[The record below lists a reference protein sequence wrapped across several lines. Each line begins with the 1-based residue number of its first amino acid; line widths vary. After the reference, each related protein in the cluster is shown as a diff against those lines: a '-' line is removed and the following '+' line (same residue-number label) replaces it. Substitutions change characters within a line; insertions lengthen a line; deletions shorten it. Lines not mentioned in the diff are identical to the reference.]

1 MALIAYGRFREAVR
15 SFDRALAERPDDT
28 KALLVKATALDRIGL
43 FAPALPLIER
53 ALEDFDIA
61 LGINPDDI
69 TALHNKAAALKQL
82 GRDREASQIM
92 DKVMERTDGH
102 GPYSVI

>member
-1 MALIAYGRFREAVR
+1 MILTEQGRNGAAIRCYDQVLALNPGVAMVYTNRGYCYAQMGMY
-15 SFDRALAERPDDT
+15 DRALEN
-28 KALLVKATALDRIGL
+28 
-43 FAPALPLIER
+43 
-53 ALEDFDIA
+53 FDIA

-82 GRDREASQIM
+82 GRDAEASEIM
-92 DKVMERTDGH
+92 GRVLERTGGH

>member
-1 MALIAYGRFREAVR
+1 MQ
-15 SFDRALAERPDDT
+15 
-28 KALLVKATALDRIGL
+28 ALLGSAAVLDRIGL
-43 FAPALPLIER
+43 FANALPLIER

-82 GRDREASQIM
+82 GRDAEASQIM

-102 GPYSVI
+102 GSYSVL